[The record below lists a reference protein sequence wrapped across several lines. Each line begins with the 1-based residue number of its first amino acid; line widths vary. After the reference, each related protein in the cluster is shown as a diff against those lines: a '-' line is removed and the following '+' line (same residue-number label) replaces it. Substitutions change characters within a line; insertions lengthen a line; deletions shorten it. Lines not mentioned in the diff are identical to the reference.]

1 MTWMIIRLVLCLG
14 FIAAVLLYA
23 SKMAKKRGL
32 GGATGVIEVVARQRM
47 GRTSTVSVLRVAGRV
62 LVVGSTEEQVTLL
75 AEVEDEELQTA
86 LAAQLRPVAADADAD
101 GVAAPAT
108 RRMPVPAGTGALAG
122 SVLDKGTWTSVVQE
136 LRERTVRR

>member
-23 SKMAKKRGL
+23 SKLAKARGL

-47 GRTSTVSVLRVAGRV
+47 GRSSTVSVLRVAGRV

-86 LAAQLRPVAADADAD
+86 LATQLGPAAPTAD
-101 GVAAPAT
+101 GEQAPVT
-108 RRMPVPAGTGALAG
+108 RRMPVPAGPGALAG
-122 SVLDKGTWTSVVQE
+122 SVLDKSTWTSVVQE
-136 LRERTVRR
+136 LRERTVRH

>member
-23 SKMAKKRGL
+23 SKLAKKRGL

-86 LAAQLRPVAADADAD
+86 LAAQLRPLEVTEDADR
-101 GVAAPAT
+101 APVT
-108 RRMPVPAGTGALAG
+108 RRMPVPTGHGALAG
-122 SVLDKGTWTSVVQE
+122 SVLDKSTWTSVVQE
-136 LRERTVRR
+136 LRERTVRH

>member
-62 LVVGSTEEQVTLL
+62 LVIGSTEEQVTLL

-86 LAAQLRPVAADADAD
+86 LAAQLGPVAADADGAT
-101 GVAAPAT
+101 APAT
-108 RRMPVPAGTGALAG
+108 RRMPAPAGTGALAG
-122 SVLDKGTWTSVVQE
+122 SVLDKSTWTSVVQE
-136 LRERTVRR
+136 LRDRTVRRP